1 MSRIATNLLEEQLT
15 LARRVLSPPPAG
27 GREIAAEDILR
38 LASVTLE
45 LHRKLSSGTPL
56 PSAWLA
62 GTLGAPGQ
70 RAKGS

>member
-1 MSRIATNLLEEQLT
+1 MSRVATNLLEEQLT
-15 LARRVLSPPPAG
+15 LARRVLRPPPAG
-27 GREIAAEDILR
+27 CREIAAEDILR

-45 LHRKLSSGTPL
+45 LHRKLSNGTPF
-56 PSAWLA
+56 PSAWLE

>member
-27 GREIAAEDILR
+27 GRKIAADDILR

-45 LHRKLSSGTPL
+45 LHRKLSNGTPF
-56 PSAWLA
+56 PSEWLA
-62 GTLGAPGQ
+62 GTLGTPEG

>member
-15 LARRVLSPPPAG
+15 LARRVLSLPSAG
-27 GREIAAEDILR
+27 GREIAAKDILR

-45 LHRKLSSGTPL
+45 LHRKLSNGTPF

-62 GTLGAPGQ
+62 GTLGAAGE